1 MTLKL
6 DKSQKAFLDAFE
18 TNTTTF
24 NNDFLILTGDAGTGK
39 TELVLEMIKI
49 AKKKSVYCQ
58 TTALTGRASAV
69 LSDRGIKEPLT
80 LHKWLNKI
88 SDPLLMREYQGSE
101 GFVLIIDESSMISNG
116 YEIFEE
122 SEDNEGLLL
131 DKLMYVFYKF
141 IPNKNKFIVFVGDEK
156 QLPPVLHDYS
166 PGLDQLYLEYRYSLS
181 GRTFELNTPHRQKE
195 KKDINKFASHFE
207 NADSALSKELAIP
220 PMQDFIEE
228 LDSSQVEF
236 IEQEEV
242 SEKFF
247 EHYFDDPNSV
257 KIITPTNHKSDS
269 YNYDIKKRLYASSK
283 IFFSTYNIT
292 NNSLEVIKG
301 DILQV
306 FENNEDKFD
315 KNIYNGQ
322 FLVVNEP
329 MESYDI
335 VLHKGSK
342 PDPFSRFPAL
352 YQKLNVSFVS
362 DSGIRSEESFE
373 ILVSVD
379 YLVDS
384 YQLTKKEF
392 HYFHD
397 KDEGV
402 NVRIRKN
409 LNEKDGNSIYPGV
422 SFDKKINPVL
432 CKFGYALTGHKAQG
446 GGWDY
451 IFLDLENFWTENGH
465 VSPKWV
471 YTSAK
476 RAKKK
481 LYLVNYSK

>member
-49 AKKKSVYCQ
+49 AEKKSVYCQ

-181 GRTFELNTPHRQKE
+181 GSTFKLNTPHRQKE

-283 IFFSTYNIT
+283 IFFSPHNIT

-329 MESYDI
+329 MESYDV

-362 DSGIRSEESFE
+362 DSGIRSKESFE

-384 YQLTKKEF
+384 YQLTKHEF

-422 SFDKKINPVL
+422 SFDRKINPVL

>member
-49 AKKKSVYCQ
+49 AEKKSVYCQ

-195 KKDINKFASHFE
+195 KKIS
-207 NADSALSKELAIP
+207 
-220 PMQDFIEE
+220 
-228 LDSSQVEF
+228 
-236 IEQEEV
+236 
-242 SEKFF
+242 
-247 EHYFDDPNSV
+247 
-257 KIITPTNHKSDS
+257 TN
-269 YNYDIKKRLYASSK
+269 L
-283 IFFSTYNIT
+283 
-292 NNSLEVIKG
+292 
-301 DILQV
+301 
-306 FENNEDKFD
+306 
-315 KNIYNGQ
+315 
-322 FLVVNEP
+322 
-329 MESYDI
+329 
-335 VLHKGSK
+335 LH
-342 PDPFSRFPAL
+342 
-352 YQKLNVSFVS
+352 
-362 DSGIRSEESFE
+362 I
-373 ILVSVD
+373 
-379 YLVDS
+379 
-384 YQLTKKEF
+384 
-392 HYFHD
+392 
-397 KDEGV
+397 
-402 NVRIRKN
+402 
-409 LNEKDGNSIYPGV
+409 
-422 SFDKKINPVL
+422 
-432 CKFGYALTGHKAQG
+432 
-446 GGWDY
+446 
-451 IFLDLENFWTENGH
+451 
-465 VSPKWV
+465 
-471 YTSAK
+471 
-476 RAKKK
+476 
-481 LYLVNYSK
+481 

>member
-6 DKSQKAFLDAFE
+6 DKFQKAFLEAFE

-24 NNDFLILTGDAGTGK
+24 KDDFMILTGDAGTGK

-49 AKKKSVYCQ
+49 AEDKSAYCQ
-58 TTALTGRASAV
+58 TTALTGRAAAV

-88 SDPLLMREYQGSE
+88 SDPLLMRDYQESE

-122 SEDNEGLLL
+122 SDDNEGLLL
-131 DKLMYVFYKF
+131 DKLMYIFYKY

-166 PGLDQLYLEYRYSLS
+166 PGLDQLYLEKRYSLS
-181 GRTFELNTPHRQKE
+181 GGTFELRTPHRQQD
-195 KKDINKFASHFE
+195 KKDINIFASHFE
-207 NADSALSKELAIP
+207 NADSALSIELAIP
-220 PMQDFIEE
+220 KKQDFIEE
-228 LDSSQVEF
+228 LDSGQVEF

-283 IFFSTYNIT
+283 KFISPYNIT
-292 NNSLEVIKG
+292 NNSLEIIKG

-329 MESYDI
+329 MESFDV

-342 PDPFSRFPAL
+342 PEPFSRFPAL
-352 YQKLNVSFVS
+352 YQKLNVSLVS
-362 DSGIRSEESFE
+362 DSGVRSKERFE

-384 YQLTKKEF
+384 YQLTKHEF

-402 NVRIRKN
+402 NTRIRKN
-409 LNEKDGNSIYPGV
+409 LNDKDGNPVYPGV

>member
-49 AKKKSVYCQ
+49 AEKKSVYCQ

-88 SDPLLMREYQGSE
+88 SDPLLMREYQESE

-122 SEDNEGLLL
+122 SDDNEGLLL
-131 DKLMYVFYKF
+131 DKLMYIFYKH

-166 PGLDQLYLEYRYSLS
+166 PALDQLYFEKRYLLS
-181 GRTFELNTPHRQKE
+181 GASFELKTPHRQQD
-195 KKDINKFASHFE
+195 KKDINIFASHFE

-220 PMQDFIEE
+220 HKQDFIEE

-283 IFFSTYNIT
+283 KFLSTYNIT
-292 NNSLEVIKG
+292 NNSLEIIKG
-301 DILQV
+301 DILQI

-329 MESYDI
+329 MESFDV

-342 PDPFSRFPAL
+342 PEPFSRFPAL

-373 ILVSVD
+373 IIVSVD
-379 YLVDS
+379 YLLDS
-384 YQLTKKEF
+384 YQLTKQEF

-402 NVRIRKN
+402 NVKIRKN
-409 LNEKDGNSIYPGV
+409 LNDKDGNPVYPGV
-422 SFDKKINPVL
+422 SFDKKINPAL

>member
-6 DKSQKAFLDAFE
+6 DKSQKAFLETFE

-24 NNDFLILTGDAGTGK
+24 NNDFMILTGDAGTGK
-39 TELVLEMIKI
+39 TELVKEMIKI
-49 AKKKSVYCQ
+49 AEDKSVYCQ
-58 TTALTGRASAV
+58 TTAFTGRAAAV

-88 SDPLLMREYQGSE
+88 SEPLLMREYQESK

-122 SEDNEGLLL
+122 SDDNDGLLL
-131 DKLMYVFYKF
+131 DKLMYIFYKY

-166 PGLDQLYLEYRYSLS
+166 PGLDQLYLEYRYLLS
-181 GRTFELNTPHRQKE
+181 GASFELKTPHRQRD
-195 KKDINKFASHFE
+195 KKDINKFASYFE

-220 PMQDFIEE
+220 PKQDFIEE
-228 LDSSQVEF
+228 LDQSQIEF
-236 IEQEEV
+236 IDQEEV

-283 IFFSTYNIT
+283 KFFSSYNIT
-292 NNSLEVIKG
+292 NNSLEIIKG

-306 FENNEDKFD
+306 FDNNEDKFD
-315 KNIYNGQ
+315 KNVYNGQ

-329 MESYDI
+329 MESYDV
-335 VLHKGSK
+335 VLHKQSK

-362 DSGIRSEESFE
+362 DSGIRSEDSFE
-373 ILVSVD
+373 IIVSVD
-379 YLVDS
+379 FLIDS
-384 YQLTKKEF
+384 YQLTKQEF

-409 LNEKDGNSIYPGV
+409 LNNKHGDTIYKQV
-422 SFDKKINPVL
+422 FFDPKINPVL